1 VTVDRRGM
9 LLGAGAYLLWGLF
22 PLYWPLLEPA
32 SSLEV
37 LAHRFVWS
45 LVFVAGLLALRR
57 RTGPLGALLH
67 RPRALVLLG
76 TAALIIAVNWLTYI
90 WGVTNGHVVETSLGY
105 FINPLVT
112 VLLGVLVLG
121 ERLNTAQWIAV
132 GIATVAVVVLTVDYG
147 RLPWIALTLAF
158 SFAAYGL
165 VKKTAGADVV
175 EGLTVETAVLF
186 LPAVAFLVTS
196 EARGTLAFGHAG
208 AGHAVLVALS
218 GVATAV
224 PLLLFAAAVRRIPL
238 TMIGLLQYLAPTL
251 QFLIGVA
258 VFREPLP
265 VSRLIGFVL
274 VWVAL
279 AIFTLDGIA
288 RHRRA
293 LRPALEPVEPV
304 G

>member
-1 VTVDRRGM
+1 M
-9 LLGAGAYLLWGLF
+9 LLGAGAYVLWGLLA
-22 PLYWPLLEPA
+22 LYWPLLEPA
-32 SSLEV
+32 SAPEV

-57 RTGPLGALLH
+57 GAGPLAALLR
-67 RPRALVLLG
+67 RPRSLALLA
-76 TAALIIAVNWLTYI
+76 TAALIIALNWLTYT
-90 WGVTNGHVVETSLGY
+90 WGVMNGHVVETSLGY

-112 VLLGVLVLG
+112 VLLGVVVLG
-121 ERLNTAQWIAV
+121 ERLNAAQWVAI
-132 GIATVAVVVLTVDYG
+132 GIATVAVAGLTIDYG
-147 RLPWIALTLAF
+147 RLPWIALTLA
-158 SFAAYGL
+158 STFAAYGL
-165 VKKTAGADVV
+165 VKKMARVGVV

-186 LPAVAFLVTS
+186 LPALAFLMAS
-196 EARGTLAFGHAG
+196 KAHGTLVFGHAG
-208 AGHAVLVALS
+208 AGHAVLAAMS

-224 PLLLFAAAVRRIPL
+224 PLLLFAAAVSRIPL

-265 VSRLIGFVL
+265 PTRLAGFAL

-279 AIFTLDGIA
+279 AVFTIDGIR

-293 LRPALEPVEPV
+293 LRLAVDAV